1 MCLYE
6 VQYAGMEP
14 LIGNQTWWS
23 MALDRQ
29 RSLAI
34 TSPLQELDTSKS
46 HIGAQRHDIRT
57 YCLYVI
63 DQVALGMRALRG
75 ERLDVVERALSN
87 LVARCEP
94 QSSNEERGRLV
105 TWVIEGLLNV
115 RGRGP
120 FSKTLTEFDSAGF
133 PRKVEYTFTLLE
145 AKDFG
150 DEVFYLVASS
160 EAIRLYTDLL
170 ARDVTDEQVAN
181 EYLFRFLID
190 RGEWQKAA
198 LESSRMELLS
208 LEYEQKIRRA
218 IEITERNV
226 HAFNWKDS
234 LVPILQRARQ
244 HVGDRI
250 RAENS
255 VLVSLREKLS
265 HEEGISTINRSDLG
279 RVERTLDGVICRH
292 THLSQVLMLANQ
304 RFAQAQD
311 AQCYRPRLL
320 TSFANLDADLVR
332 PLFREQLGRLSGTAD
347 EFATF
352 IFRPEPRPLF
362 SLVEIVDRLL
372 HPEREYREDASDSEG
387 HFEEL
392 QAASPFLSEQ
402 EEAEAEEMITSIAN
416 PCTLSLLLYEMA
428 AQGRSLRVQDLV
440 VTSLLKAIGD
450 SDTTVRVTASE
461 GRLNVGHYAGAEL
474 MLEPKKSETYGN
486 SSI

>member
-1 MCLYE
+1 
-6 VQYAGMEP
+6 MEP
-14 LIGNQTWWS
+14 LAGNQTWWS

-34 TSPLQELDTSKS
+34 TSPLQELETSKS

-63 DQVALGMRALRG
+63 DQVALGMRGQRG
-75 ERLDVVERALSN
+75 ERLDVVESALAD
-87 LVARCEP
+87 LVAKCEP
-94 QSSNEERGRLV
+94 QSSEEQRGRIV

-120 FSKTLTEFDSAGF
+120 FSRILTEFANDGS
-133 PRKVEYTFTLLE
+133 PRKVDYTFTLLE

-150 DEVFYLVASS
+150 DDAFYLVASS

-181 EYLFRFLID
+181 EYLFRFLVD

-198 LESSRMELLS
+198 QESGRMELLS

-234 LVPILQRARQ
+234 LLPVLQRARQ

-265 HEEGISTINRSDLG
+265 HEEGLSNVNRGELG
-279 RVERTLDGVICRH
+279 QVERRLDGVICRH
-292 THLSQVLMLANQ
+292 THLSQILLLAHQ
-304 RFAQAQD
+304 QFAHSQD

-320 TSFANLDADLVR
+320 TSLANLELDLVSG
-332 PLFREQLGRLSGTAD
+332 LFREQLGRLSAKAD
-347 EFATF
+347 EFAIF
-352 IFRPEPRPLF
+352 IYRPEPRPLF
-362 SLVEIVDRLL
+362 SLVEVVDRLL
-372 HPEREYREDASDSEG
+372 RPEREHREEVSDNEE

-392 QAASPFLSEQ
+392 QADSDFLSE
-402 EEAEAEEMITSIAN
+402 EEEVEAGDLIASIAN
-416 PCTLSLLLYEMA
+416 PCTLSELLDEMA

-440 VTSLLKAIGD
+440 VTTLLKTIGD
-450 SDTTVRVTASE
+450 PDRAIRVTASE
-461 GRLNVGHYAGAEL
+461 GRLNAVHYAGMEL
-474 MLEPKKSETYGN
+474 MLQPGKSETHN
-486 SSI
+486 VDHSRAAAL